1 MKKRKIIAILIYVIL
16 LLAAIVAIESLINNK
31 RDKLYSDM
39 SKQLTIPFNK
49 TEGANCVETLAQAT
63 DDEVEYVEVS
73 IPPFPEDGDKWEKRY
88 WTNKFSGV
96 EHLYKIT
103 DGGWTMCGKTNVYFG
118 SKDHPYENVHIGIQ
132 DYVFV
137 PYMICVPHG
146 FEFNSQ
152 IAKTIIE
159 ESLEKEKVL
168 CKPDK
173 YDVASEAQLQSNDYY
188 EIESYNLPDD
198 RPELNMPFRNER
210 IGTDPIY
217 ENGKLTGYY
226 WFNVITIGSY
236 KVLYAYKN
244 CLTWAVVE
252 RSNSS
257 LRDRVLYY
265 CLAFI
270 ALTSALICFL
280 FKLRRK
286 HKANTLM
293 LTESLRERLLRYAD
307 PVNFLS
313 SSQPQRVTIAKD
325 IYEKLLDLS
334 AEDPQVEDI
343 ADDLKEKIGINLITE
358 QEKTY
363 LINLCKSIMKKKS
376 EQIETKKLVNNLY
389 VLLADINSVR
399 GKDYS
404 TILKI
409 VSQILNYNNNKR

>member
-16 LLAAIVAIESLINNK
+16 LLASIATIESLINNK

-39 SKQLTIPFNK
+39 SKQLTGPFK
-49 TEGANCVETLAQAT
+49 DAGCVESLVQAT

-73 IPPFPEDGDKWEKRY
+73 IPPFPKDGEKWEKKH
-88 WTNKFSGV
+88 WKNKFSGV

-103 DGGWTMCGKTNVYFG
+103 DGGWRMCGKINVYFG

-159 ESLEKEKVL
+159 ESLEKEKFR
-168 CKPDK
+168 CNPDK
-173 YDVASEAQLQSNDYY
+173 YNVAFEAELQSNDYY

-198 RPELNMPFRNER
+198 RDRLELNMPFRND
-210 IGTDPIY
+210 ITGTSPIY
-217 ENGKLTGYY
+217 ENDKFTGYY
-226 WFNVITIGSY
+226 WFGMITVGPYNV
-236 KVLYAYKN
+236 LNAYKN
-244 CLTWAVVE
+244 CLTRTVVE
-252 RSNSS
+252 RSYSS

-307 PVNFLS
+307 PIKYMNAANTQIVAETRNIS
-313 SSQPQRVTIAKD
+313 
-325 IYEKLLDLS
+325 EKLLDTTTNDS
-334 AEDPQVEDI
+334 QIEKI
-343 ADDLKEKIGINLITE
+343 ADELREKLRINLITE
-358 QEKTY
+358 QEKAY
-363 LINLCKSIMKKKS
+363 LINLCNSYRKKGKKQL
-376 EQIETKKLVNNLY
+376 EVQKLVNNLL
-389 VLLADINSVR
+389 VLIADTSKVE
-399 GKDYS
+399 GKDY
-404 TILKI
+404 TEIQRTVAEL
-409 VSQILNYNNNKR
+409 LNIYKRK